1 MKQRPEQQQRTRV
14 RKKPL
19 KVGSFM
25 SSPVISARPE
35 TSLLD
40 AVDEMIK
47 YGIGTIVIVDGERVV
62 GVITEREI
70 LHHLVVDKTIPNKQ
84 VKYLLTQKFAKVT
97 PETSILDAAR
107 IMISKKARLLVF
119 QKDKRTGV
127 DQLVGIITA
136 SDLVRAFLKADSRK
150 NPSIERAMTNKIF
163 TLSPES
169 TILAAVK
176 MMVKKRIGSVVVTTN
191 GPPYAI
197 FTERDLLNRVL
208 ARKHTDTE
216 ERVGDY
222 CTYPI
227 VTAKVGITAKRAAKI
242 MLSRKI
248 KRLPLTTKDKR
259 IVAMLTARDLVEAF
273 QRGR

>member
-1 MKQRPEQQQRTRV
+1 MKPRPGQQQKRKA
-14 RKKPL
+14 RKKSL

-25 SSPVISARPE
+25 SSPVISSGPE
-35 TSLLD
+35 TNLLD
-40 AVDEMIK
+40 AVDAMIK
-47 YGIGTIVIVDGERVV
+47 NGIGTIAIVDGERVV

-70 LHHLVVDKTIPNKQ
+70 LHHLVLNKTVSNKQ
-84 VKYLLTQKFAKVT
+84 TKYLLTKKFAKVT

-119 QKDKRTGV
+119 QKDKRTGA

-136 SDLVRAFLKADSRK
+136 SDIVRAFLKAGHKR
-150 NPSIERAMTNKIF
+150 NPSLEKVMTNKIF
-163 TLSPES
+163 TISPES
-169 TILAAVK
+169 SILAAVK
-176 MMVKKRIGSVVVTTN
+176 LMVKKRIGSVVLTTN

-208 ARKHTDTE
+208 AGQRIDIE

-227 VTAKVGITAKRAAKI
+227 VTAKVGITAKRAAKM

-248 KRLPLTTKDKR
+248 KRLPLTTKGNK
-259 IVAMLTARDLVEAF
+259 IVAMVTARDLVEAF
-273 QRGR
+273 QRSR